1 KRAAR
6 DARAGRDGGDGRHHH
21 RGGTRRRR
29 PLFPIGRRIDCRSR
43 LNVAD
48 VAIKIRGLGKRY
60 TIGAREERYD
70 TLRDRIAA
78 AASRPFRRLAPGG
91 LGASTTIWALRDVA
105 HEIRRGEVVGVIGG
119 NGAGKSTLL
128 KILS

>member
-1 KRAAR
+1 M
-6 DARAGRDGGDGRHHH
+6 
-21 RGGTRRRR
+21 
-29 PLFPIGRRIDCRSR
+29 
-43 LNVAD
+43 D
-48 VAIKIRGLGKRY
+48 VAIKINGLGKRY
-60 TIGAREERYD
+60 TIGASEERYD

-91 LGASTTIWALRDVA
+91 LAASTTIWALRDVT

-128 KILS
+128 KILSRITTPTEGEVEIHGRVGSLLEVGTGFHPELSGRENIY